1 MPFRLE
7 ARGQQSV
14 LWSWL
19 SPVIAIVA
27 TLIVSTA
34 LFAAMG
40 KPAGDALYTFV
51 VAPISS
57 VNGIAELGVKAAP
70 LVLIGVGLAIGF
82 RANVWNIGAEG
93 QLILGAIVGGGIGLV
108 AGDSTGF
115 WILPAMILGGAVGGA
130 LWAAIPALLKTRFN
144 ASEILTSLMLNYV
157 AQLLLIYLVVGPWKD
172 PEGYGFPQTRLFG
185 DAATM
190 PILISG
196 TRVHLG
202 VLAAVIAVAL
212 GWLLHAKTLL
222 GFQLRVLGQAPRAAA
237 YAGFS
242 GEGLTWFALLLSGA
256 LAGLAGIFEVAGP
269 IGQLTP
275 SISPGYGFTAI
286 IVAFLGRLNPVGV
299 LLGGIVL
306 ALSYLG
312 GEQAQIALGLPKA
325 ITGIY
330 QGVLL
335 FFLLGA
341 DLLVHYR
348 IRPVSR
354 VPAGGAA

>member
-7 ARGQQSV
+7 ARGRHSR

-19 SPVIAIVA
+19 SPVVAIVA

-40 KPAGDALYTFV
+40 HPAGAALYTFV
-51 VAPISS
+51 IAPVSTF
-57 VNGIAELGVKAAP
+57 NGVAELGVKAAP

-93 QLILGAIVGGGIGLV
+93 QLILGAIVGGGIGLA

-130 LWAAIPALLKTRFN
+130 FWAAIPALLKTRFN
-144 ASEILTSLMLNYV
+144 ASEILTSLMLTYV

-185 DAATM
+185 DGATM

-202 VLAAVIAVAL
+202 VLAALVAVAL

-222 GFQLRVLGQAPRAAA
+222 GFKLRVLGQAPRAAA

-242 GEGLTWFALLLSGA
+242 SEGLTWFALLLGGA
-256 LAGLAGIFEVAGP
+256 LAGLAGVFEAAGP

-286 IVAFLGRLNPVGV
+286 IVAFLGRLHPVGV

-335 FFLLGA
+335 FFLLAA

-348 IRPVSR
+348 IRR
-354 VPAGGAA
+354 VRRALAGRPA

>member
-7 ARGQQSV
+7 ARGRHSPI
-14 LWSWL
+14 WTWA
-19 SPVIAIVA
+19 SPVLAIVA

-40 KPAGDALYTFV
+40 KPAGAALYTFI
-51 VAPISS
+51 VAPVSS
-57 VNGIAELGVKAAP
+57 LNGIAELGVKAAP

-93 QLILGAIVGGGIGLV
+93 QLILGAIVGGGIGLW
-108 AGDSTGF
+108 AGDDTGF

-130 LWAAIPALLKTRFN
+130 LWAAIPAVLKTRFN
-144 ASEILTSLMLNYV
+144 ASEILTSLMLTYV

-185 DAATM
+185 EGATM

-202 VLAAVIAVAL
+202 VLAALIAV
-212 GWLLHAKTLL
+212 GICWLIHAKTLL

-242 GEGLTWFALLLSGA
+242 GEGLTWFALLLGGA
-256 LAGLAGIFEVAGP
+256 LAGLAGVFEAAGP

-348 IRPVSR
+348 IRLVRR